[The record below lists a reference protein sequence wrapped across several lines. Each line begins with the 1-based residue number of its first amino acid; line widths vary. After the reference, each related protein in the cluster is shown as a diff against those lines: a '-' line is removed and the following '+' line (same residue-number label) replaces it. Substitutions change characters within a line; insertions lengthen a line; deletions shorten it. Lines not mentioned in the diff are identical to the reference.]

1 MPNDLDRS
9 LRIIAY
15 ATNNHPR
22 GQTPKLASVD
32 GDPDER
38 FFMLATFCFDLSRKL
53 KYISHALR
61 EYYPGKETEQPPGPE
76 YTQTIQDDECY
87 INPKPTTITWREMA
101 FRAEAVMI
109 RLHGELLD
117 EGYPPHP
124 PEGGCPPR

>member
-1 MPNDLDRS
+1 MPKDLDRS

-22 GQTPKLASVD
+22 GQTPKLESVGD
-32 GDPDER
+32 DPDER

-61 EYYPGKETEQPPGPE
+61 EYYPGRDTPPPGPE
-76 YTQTIQDDECY
+76 FAQTILDDECY
-87 INPKPTTITWREMA
+87 INPKPTEISWKEMA
-101 FRAEAVMI
+101 TRAEEVMK
-109 RLHGELLD
+109 RLHKELVA
-117 EGYPPHP
+117 EGYPRYP